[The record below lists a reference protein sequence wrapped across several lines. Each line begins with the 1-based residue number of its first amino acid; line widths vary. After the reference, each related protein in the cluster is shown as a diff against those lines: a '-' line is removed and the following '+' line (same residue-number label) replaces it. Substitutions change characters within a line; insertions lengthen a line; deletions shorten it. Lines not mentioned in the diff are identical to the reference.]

1 MYGVNNTEKTENTTV
16 FVGSG
21 EEGGFKVD
29 MEYAENLPETPEE
42 EKKPTLAEEVFEWLD
57 VLATAII
64 AVVIIFSLIF
74 RVATVKGES
83 MENTLF
89 TSDKVII
96 SNLGYTPERGDIVVV
111 SRNANNSVEDAAT
124 SKEPII
130 KRVIAVG
137 GQTVDIDFERG
148 VVSVDGVEL
157 DEPYAKM
164 PTTTKNGVQFP
175 LYVPEGYI
183 FVLGDNRG
191 NSMDSRDSR
200 IGDGGLID
208 TRYVLGH
215 AVFRIFPFNSIGSL
229 SK

>member
-16 FVGSG
+16 FVGNG

-29 MEYAENLPETPEE
+29 MEYAENLPEAPEE

-191 NSMDSRDSR
+191 NSMDSRDIR

>member
-1 MYGVNNTEKTENTTV
+1 MEENVKKQRESGKDFYEWVQALVCSVLVVVMLFTFVIRMIGVDGHSMV
-16 FVGSG
+16 
-21 EEGGFKVD
+21 
-29 MEYAENLPETPEE
+29 
-42 EKKPTLAEEVFEWLD
+42 PTLQDGDRLL
-57 VLATAII
+57 VLN
-64 AVVIIFSLIF
+64 
-74 RVATVKGES
+74 S
-83 MENTLF
+83 MLY
-89 TSDKVII
+89 DDYK
-96 SNLGYTPERGDIVVV
+96 YGDIVVLRK
-111 SRNANNSVEDAAT
+111 SSFL
-124 SKEPII
+124 SEPIV
-130 KRVIAVG
+130 KRVIATE

-164 PTTTKNGVQFP
+164 PTTTKYDVEFP

-200 IGDGGLID
+200 IGEGGLID

>member
-16 FVGSG
+16 FVGNG

-29 MEYAENLPETPEE
+29 MEYAENLPEAPEE
-42 EKKPTLAEEVFEWLD
+42 EKKPTLVEEVFEWLD

-111 SRNANNSVEDAAT
+111 GACSAEDGL
-124 SKEPII
+124 KDLILFRHFL
-130 KRVIAVG
+130 K
-137 GQTVDIDFERG
+137 
-148 VVSVDGVEL
+148 L
-157 DEPYAKM
+157 
-164 PTTTKNGVQFP
+164 
-175 LYVPEGYI
+175 
-183 FVLGDNRG
+183 LGN
-191 NSMDSRDSR
+191 
-200 IGDGGLID
+200 LHL
-208 TRYVLGH
+208 V
-215 AVFRIFPFNSIGSL
+215 
-229 SK
+229 

>member
-16 FVGSG
+16 FVESG

-29 MEYAENLPETPEE
+29 TEYAKNLPETPTE
-42 EKKPTLAEEVFEWLD
+42 EKQPNIAEEVFEWLD

-83 MENTLF
+83 MENTFF
-89 TSDKVII
+89 TGDKVII
-96 SNLGYTPERGDIVVV
+96 SNLGYTPECGDVVVV
-111 SRNANNSVEDAAT
+111 SRNVNNSVEDAAT
-124 SKEPII
+124 GKEPII

-164 PTTTKNGVQFP
+164 PTTKKYDVEFP

-200 IGDGGLID
+200 IGEGGLID

-229 SK
+229 LK

>member
-29 MEYAENLPETPEE
+29 MEYAENLPEAPEE

-148 VVSVDGVEL
+148 VVSVDGVKL

-164 PTTTKNGVQFP
+164 PTTTKYDVQFP

>member
-1 MYGVNNTEKTENTTV
+1 MDDQTPTIRHSLQEW
-16 FVGSG
+16 
-21 EEGGFKVD
+21 
-29 MEYAENLPETPEE
+29 MESVAQA
-42 EKKPTLAEEVFEWLD
+42 LA
-57 VLATAII
+57 VLLAIFLLFI
-64 AVVIIFSLIF
+64 QPANVS
-74 RVATVKGES
+74 GES
-83 MENTLF
+83 MLPTLQDG
-89 TSDKVII
+89 DKILLRNV
-96 SNLGYTPERGDIVVV
+96 LYTPSRGDIVVV
-111 SRNANNSVEDAAT
+111 DSYSAYQKALV
-124 SKEPII
+124 
-130 KRVIAVG
+130 KRVIALAG
-137 GQTVDIDFERG
+137 DTVDIDFERG

-164 PTTTKNGVQFP
+164 PTTTKYDVEFP

>member
-16 FVGSG
+16 FVGNG

-29 MEYAENLPETPEE
+29 MEYAENLPEAPEE
-42 EKKPTLAEEVFEWLD
+42 EKKPTLAEDVFEWLD

-157 DEPYAKM
+157 DEPYAKT
-164 PTTTKNGVQFP
+164 PTTTKWDVEFP

-183 FVLGDNRG
+183 FVLGDNR
-191 NSMDSRDSR
+191 NESMDSRDSR
-200 IGDGGLID
+200 IGEGGLVD

-229 SK
+229 LK